1 MPRTNPSYTIPSDR
15 GFKYWDPIA
24 TDYGHNVVIYESSAA
39 NEPYLWLGIDKTG
52 RSQIEDLSRIHL
64 TFEQAEQIISTL
76 RAAMAIHYQGS
87 DSPRRKEN

>member
-1 MPRTNPSYTIPSDR
+1 MTSSETSESETWDCLSCGGSGTFHHRR
-15 GFKYWDPIA
+15 GD
-24 TDYGHNVVIYESSAA
+24 
-39 NEPYLWLGIDKTG
+39 EPYLWLGIDKTG
-52 RSQIEDLSRIHL
+52 RNQIEDLSRIHL